1 MWETFY
7 FREGVTSLV
16 ECVIKFVSLIVALNM
31 IQSGPG
37 VIFNDNSVNFY
48 CRLVIAL
55 MIALMIAPMMAPM
68 TS

>member
-37 VIFNDNSVNFY
+37 VIFNDNSVNST
-48 CRLVIAL
+48 VG
-55 MIALMIAPMMAPM
+55 
-68 TS
+68 